1 MVESF
6 RNRAE
11 AGRILAELVEQR
23 RPERDTVVLALP
35 RGGVAVG
42 FQISLSLCAPLDVVV
57 VRKLGVPGHEE
68 LAMGAI
74 ASGGVR
80 VLNEEL
86 IAQFR
91 IPARVIEEVTE
102 RERQELARRESVY
115 REGRPAIAIERRRVV
130 LTDDGLATGA
140 TMLAAARW
148 VRSRRAGQLTIAVP
162 VGARQ
167 TCQELESEA
176 DEVICAATP
185 EHFAAVGAW
194 YEDFSQS
201 SDQEVCDLLAE
212 AARRQRGGRD
222 GTAIRT
228 HQKSG

>member
-1 MVESF
+1 MVKSF

-11 AGRILAELVEQR
+11 AGRILAELVEGR
-23 RPERDTVVLALP
+23 VLERDTVVLALP

-42 FQISLSLCAPLDVVV
+42 FQISLRLCAPLDVVV
-57 VRKLGVPGHEE
+57 VRKLGVPGQEE

-80 VLNEEL
+80 VLNDDL
-86 IAQFR
+86 IARLR
-91 IPARVIEEVTE
+91 IRAPAIEEVTE
-102 RERQELARRESVY
+102 RERQELARREAVY
-115 REGRPAIAIERRRVV
+115 REGRPAIAIEGRSVV
-130 LTDDGLATGA
+130 LTDDGLATGS

-176 DEVICAATP
+176 DEVICAAAP
-185 EHFAAVGAW
+185 EHFGAVGAW

-212 AARRQRGGRD
+212 AARRLDGGREA
-222 GTAIRT
+222 TAIQT